1 MAASTTVGT
10 VAGRGW
16 IESWVAS
23 VGQCVVCMLVQDAP
37 TSPAAVVCRTTCARE
52 ANAEAR
58 RLSGR
63 LHQLRQ
69 LTRWHA
75 SARLWE
81 VARHPRQHRKAAVA
95 QQQITELTDR
105 QQLLIGAVTRWN
117 AEHPAPVDTDHL
129 APRDVR
135 LAGEAIVA
143 SFIEGAP
150 QMDDATLP

>member
-1 MAASTTVGT
+1 MAAITTVGT
-10 VAGRGW
+10 VADRCW
-16 IESWVAS
+16 TESWVAS

-81 VARHPRQHRKAAVA
+81 VARHPGKRRKAVVA
-95 QQQITELTDR
+95 QQQIAELTDR
-105 QQLLIGAVTRWN
+105 QQLLLVAVTRWK
-117 AEHPAPVDTDHL
+117 AEHPAPVATDHL
-129 APRDVR
+129 APLDVR

-143 SFIEGAP
+143 SFIEGLP
-150 QMDDATLP
+150 QMDDDTLP